1 MALFVR
7 QDENRSELQQRLA
20 TELQERAKT
29 KAKEADLPDGIDD
42 SAFIKN
48 TKETSSLAWVWAV
61 IAILGAA
68 AIIGLIIKTS
78 L

>member
-20 TELQERAKT
+20 TELQERAKA